1 MTCEIVCRYEAT
13 KVDVMN
19 KLKRHLEDKDLAD
32 FRNRN
37 RNIKHFNWGTVDKC
51 RFGVTC
57 YKVTK
62 ANSEFCRLEREL
74 DILLSAYIEK
84 TCHEH
89 KESIFNFLR
98 GNFPAAY
105 RQFEIE
111 LRRKGE

>member
-1 MTCEIVCRYEAT
+1 MTCQFACRYTPT
-13 KVDVMN
+13 KVEVMRR
-19 KLKRHLEDKDLAD
+19 LKNHLESKDLVD
-32 FRNRN
+32 FINRN
-37 RNIKHFNWGTVDKC
+37 VKHFNWGTVDNC
-51 RFGVTC
+51 SFGVTC
-57 YKVTK
+57 SKVTE

-74 DILLSAYIEK
+74 DVLLSAYIEK
-84 TCHEH
+84 PYHEH